1 LTSSIDALDA
11 RLIAELAAHP
21 RLGLTEIAR
30 RLGVARGTAHARLE
44 RLVARGAI
52 KGFGPDLDLAALGYP
67 ILAFVSLDIA
77 QGRLPEAV
85 AWLRDIPEVL
95 EAHGTTGQRDL
106 MCRVAARDP
115 GHLQELIGRILATTA
130 VRRSTSSIALSCQIA
145 YRTAPL
151 VARAAGRGR
160 PSGDLTAG

>member
-11 RLIAELAAHP
+11 RLIATLAEHP
-21 RLGLTEIAR
+21 RLGLTEAAR
-30 RLGVARGTAHARLE
+30 RLGVARGTVHARLD
-44 RLVARGAI
+44 RLLARGAI
-52 KGFGPDLDLAALGYP
+52 TGFGPEVDLAALGYP
-67 ILAFVSLDIA
+67 ILAFVSLEIA

-85 AWLRDIPEVL
+85 AWLREIPEVL

-106 MCRVAARDP
+106 LCRVAARDP

-145 YRTAPL
+145 HRTAPL
-151 VARAAGRGR
+151 IARAAGGGR
-160 PSGDLTAG
+160 RAGEVTAG